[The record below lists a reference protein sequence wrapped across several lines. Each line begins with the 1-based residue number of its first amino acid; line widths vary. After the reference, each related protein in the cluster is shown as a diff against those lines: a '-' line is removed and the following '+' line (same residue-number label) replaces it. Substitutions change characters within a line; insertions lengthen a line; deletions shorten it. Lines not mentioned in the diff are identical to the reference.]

1 MRLKRFRIRGIK
13 SIIDSG
19 NCYPSGDN
27 ITILAGQNESGKTA
41 VLQALDYFSNG
52 MSKEFKKYALRDD
65 GIEPYVECEFE
76 LTKNDIDVLSET
88 DEKFSR
94 IAKKLEKVIA
104 YREGAEDED
113 EIDFREDV
121 TTQVDEIIENLK
133 LLPPKNISR
142 KPDGDLDAT
151 EDETGKTTEDLSSS
165 FWEAINKLIPEFIYY
180 DSFKDLLPDSIQVD
194 NIPQNKAVQDLE
206 NILGIKFSD
215 FVNSNKRTRKNKL
228 DSAFEGLT
236 IDFNKYWS
244 QQLSSEENTPYNFT
258 WEIDNQEIQF
268 YIERGVGD
276 SLYLAQKSQGFRWFH
291 SFYLRLA
298 SHQIENKESDFI
310 LLIDEP
316 GQGLHETAQK
326 DVKRV
331 IEDLVLRG
339 AQIIYSTHH
348 PLLIDIDDKISR
360 LRLIY
365 LKNTEGSKIGTISQ
379 CVSGN
384 NQTLDMLSP
393 IITAM
398 GLVRVDF
405 CNDKLN
411 VVLEGITD
419 KFYIEAFRKLLGR
432 EDKYNFIPASGAD
445 NIKHVVSILL
455 GWGHDFKIIHDKNQR
470 VYRTLVKVFF
480 SHTDDTGEVDTKIRH
495 LCEYAGIEDI
505 FTKQDFQQY
514 VLDGFDM
521 PDDIDLEQNNSA
533 LAKQV
538 KKELIARLFLNKTQS
553 PDSQITQA
561 DFQGNTID
569 NFTDIFDWLD
579 EVESEVN

>member
-1 MRLKRFRIRGIK
+1 MRLKRFRIKGIK

-52 MSKEFKKYALRDD
+52 MSDEFKKYALRDD
-65 GIEPYVECEFE
+65 ETTPCVECEFE
-76 LTKNDIDVLSET
+76 LTTNDIEALSKT
-88 DEKFSR
+88 DQKFSQ
-94 IAKKLEKVIA
+94 IANKLEKVIA
-104 YREGAEDED
+104 YREGAEAK
-113 EIDFREDV
+113 IDFHEDV
-121 TTQVDEIIENLK
+121 TTQVDEIIKKQK
-133 LLPPKNISR
+133 LLPEKHISSESDEDSEE
-142 KPDGDLDAT
+142 KG
-151 EDETGKTTEDLSSS
+151 EDENEKTIGELSSS
-165 FWEAINKLIPEFIYY
+165 FREAINKLIPEFIYY
-180 DSFKDLLPDSIQVD
+180 DSFKDLLPDSIQVGG
-194 NIPQNKAVQDLE
+194 IPQNKAVQDLE
-206 NILGIKFSD
+206 SILGIKFSD
-215 FVNSNKRTRKNKL
+215 FVNSNKRTRKNRL
-228 DSAFEGLT
+228 DSAFKGIT

-244 QQLSSEENTPYNFT
+244 QQLSSEEDTPYNFT
-258 WEIDNQEIQF
+258 WEIDSQEIQF
-268 YIERGVGD
+268 YIARGVGD

-298 SHQIENKESDFI
+298 SHQIENRESDFI

-331 IEDLVLRG
+331 IEDLVERG

-348 PLLIDIDDKISR
+348 PLLIDVDDKISR

-365 LKNTEGSKIGTISQ
+365 LKHTEGSKIGTISQ
-379 CVSGN
+379 CVSGK

-411 VVLEGITD
+411 IVLEGITD
-419 KFYIEAFRKLLGR
+419 KFYMEAFTILLGK

-455 GWGHDFKIIHDKNQR
+455 GWGHDFKIIHDKKQT
-470 VYRTLVKVFF
+470 VYNKLKKVFF
-480 SHTDDTGEVDTKIRH
+480 QTTGQEEIDRKIKH
-495 LCEYAGIEDI
+495 LSCVGIEDLL
-505 FTKQDFQQY
+505 TKEDFRKHA
-514 VLDGFDM
+514 LKGNNITDSS
-521 PDDIDLEQNNSA
+521 DDKDNSSI
-533 LAKQV
+533 AKE
-538 KKELIARLFLNKTQS
+538 KKELLARLFLNKIQT
-553 PDSQITQA
+553 PDISIKTD
-561 DFQGNTID
+561 DFQNDTIKS
-569 NFTDIFDWLD
+569 FRDIFNWLD
-579 EVESEVN
+579 EIESEETD